1 MAELTQ
7 PGWKNRRSRPS
18 RDHMDGDGSGCA
30 CGIEE
35 ILAEASLVKPG
46 FDAIFAE
53 IEERVGPSTTPIV
66 QQKKIKLD
74 GGGVLRG
81 GGRDDERAILKSE
94 TRSPTSTAPNKGAP
108 RIAQKC
114 FTKYLKTAAKAQAN
128 PLAFIN
134 DMVRGTMAFTSCGEM
149 LRALEAIET
158 MQGRR
163 LGDGSLAYAEF
174 QIVRAKQIYEPKSPL
189 LYGDIKLNIRVHT
202 DPAGGEAAPP
212 HNCELQLNIV
222 PMLEGKG
229 TPSGHGAYEKWRDLD
244 DDHWGQHGSELPPKL
259 LDMPDDYRAKAMRI
273 VHSSQDAYRDG
284 AIAFTNDTARERVL
298 AKVSEMASAAAKRV
312 AEIERGDA
320 G

>member
-1 MAELTQ
+1 M
-7 PGWKNRRSRPS
+7 
-18 RDHMDGDGSGCA
+18 
-30 CGIEE
+30 
-35 ILAEASLVKPG
+35 
-46 FDAIFAE
+46 
-53 IEERVGPSTTPIV
+53 GPSTTPIV
-66 QQKKIKLD
+66 QQKKIKLE

-229 TPSGHGAYEKWRDLD
+229 TPVVTALTRSGATSTTNTGASMGRNCRRSSSTCLTITA
-244 DDHWGQHGSELPPKL
+244 PK
-259 LDMPDDYRAKAMRI
+259 PCASCTRR
-273 VHSSQDAYRDG
+273 R
-284 AIAFTNDTARERVL
+284 TRTATERSRL
-298 AKVSEMASAAAKRV
+298 RTTRRVSESSPR
-312 AEIERGDA
+312 
-320 G
+320 